1 MSTNTTFNRLSP
13 GAKVG
18 LIVGAIALMLALA
31 NGSLP
36 LGIVGVAA
44 LAGVAWTAYS
54 PGRAKAEL
62 APWPMPAD
70 LRDLAA
76 ALARPIDPTP
86 QRVLPP
92 HEKAAVIAKVATT
105 EKEFAR
111 LVADKP
117 PAWPWSL
124 FTSVVLRRRNAVAA
138 RLRAVASG
146 YQPHPGTAPLSG
158 RAYSGVVYTAMTS
171 IVDLVAQ
178 MEQFMLSPAF
188 EGAFGKYTDDSDAD
202 PDAIISVANRL
213 MDYHDLL
220 LRHAERCL
228 QTPVLGEAR
237 VFVQDAGNFALC
249 PLLGYQKFFT
259 TMCARV
265 GEAQDLLPYTRRG
278 EVVALDDANLTMTLP
293 DGLTDQVVAH
303 IQRFTKS

>member
-1 MSTNTTFNRLSP
+1 MAAGGVLLLVGMFNQWWL
-13 GAKVG
+13 
-18 LIVGAIALMLALA
+18 
-31 NGSLP
+31 
-36 LGIVGVAA
+36 LGIAGAVVIGGVGWVM
-44 LAGVAWTAYS
+44 YS
-54 PGRAKAEL
+54 ADRRRAEL

-70 LRDLAA
+70 FRDLAA

-92 HEKAAVIAKVATT
+92 HEKAGVIAKVATT
-105 EKEFAR
+105 DKEFTR

-117 PAWPWSL
+117 PAWPWAL

-146 YQPHPGTAPLSG
+146 YQPHPGTAPLGG

-188 EGAFGKYTDDSDAD
+188 EGAFGKFTDDGDAD

>member
-1 MSTNTTFNRLSP
+1 MVAGGVLLLVGMFNQWWL
-13 GAKVG
+13 
-18 LIVGAIALMLALA
+18 
-31 NGSLP
+31 
-36 LGIVGVAA
+36 LGIAGAVVI
-44 LAGVAWTAYS
+44 AGVGWVMYS
-54 PGRAKAEL
+54 ADRQRAEL

-105 EKEFAR
+105 DKEFAR

-117 PAWPWSL
+117 PAWPWAL

-188 EGAFGKYTDDSDAD
+188 EGAFGKFTDDGDAD

>member
-1 MSTNTTFNRLSP
+1 MSGGARAGMVAGGVLLFVGMFNQWWL
-13 GAKVG
+13 
-18 LIVGAIALMLALA
+18 
-31 NGSLP
+31 
-36 LGIVGVAA
+36 LGIAGAVVI
-44 LAGVAWTAYS
+44 AGVGWVMYS
-54 PGRAKAEL
+54 ADRPQAEL

-92 HEKAAVIAKVATT
+92 HEKTAVIAKVATT
-105 EKEFAR
+105 EKEFAN

-117 PAWPWSL
+117 PAWPWAL

-158 RAYSGVVYTAMTS
+158 RAYSGVVYTAMTA

>member
-1 MSTNTTFNRLSP
+1 MAAGGVLLLVGMFNQWWL
-13 GAKVG
+13 
-18 LIVGAIALMLALA
+18 
-31 NGSLP
+31 
-36 LGIVGVAA
+36 LGIAGAVVIGGVGWVM
-44 LAGVAWTAYS
+44 YS
-54 PGRAKAEL
+54 ADRRRAEL

-70 LRDLAA
+70 FRDLAA

-105 EKEFAR
+105 DKEFAR

-117 PAWPWSL
+117 PAWPWAL

-188 EGAFGKYTDDSDAD
+188 EGAFGKFTDDGDAD

>member
-1 MSTNTTFNRLSP
+1 MSGGARAGMVAGGVLLLVGMFNQWWL
-13 GAKVG
+13 
-18 LIVGAIALMLALA
+18 
-31 NGSLP
+31 
-36 LGIVGVAA
+36 LGIAGAVVI
-44 LAGVAWTAYS
+44 AGVGWVMYS
-54 PGRAKAEL
+54 ADRQRAEL

-105 EKEFAR
+105 DKEFAR

-117 PAWPWSL
+117 PAWPWAL

-188 EGAFGKYTDDSDAD
+188 EGAFGKFTDDGDAD

>member
-1 MSTNTTFNRLSP
+1 MVAGGVLLLVGMFNQWWL
-13 GAKVG
+13 
-18 LIVGAIALMLALA
+18 
-31 NGSLP
+31 
-36 LGIVGVAA
+36 LGIAGAVVI
-44 LAGVAWTAYS
+44 AGVGWVMYS
-54 PGRAKAEL
+54 ADRLRAEL

-70 LRDLAA
+70 FRDLAA

-111 LVADKP
+111 LIADKP
-117 PAWPWSL
+117 PAWPWAL